1 MEAETKEKFDSID
14 KIIYILIAIIMIGIP
29 FLKALSYV
37 PYLTNI
43 NEVLFKRA
51 RVYFIWISIIF
62 SFLVYLY
69 SLISNKRK
77 LNYIDYLFF
86 ILGYLGVIS
95 TISAID
101 LNKSIFGE
109 PNRYEGLL
117 TLFSY
122 YLVALNAKNIRSDH
136 IKKKILNIFI
146 ILGVFQSIMGILQSL
161 TAVSFVKRFPSA
173 PYMAFGLCS
182 NPNFYGSY
190 IGMLLGISCI
200 LFIKKINIKNIL
212 LVILFSINL
221 YLCGSL
227 GPLLAF
233 IITFVFLS
241 ILYRKSYKKLIC
253 LFIIISLSLF
263 ISDKSLI
270 YVQSNILNTKIET
283 KNYIKGDIKKNYDIL
298 KSDNIKSLGT
308 GRLNVWI
315 NSIPLL
321 KKYWLTGCGIDNFR
335 DAYPQKGYVSFD
347 KAHNVYIQIGVTNGV
362 IALIVYL
369 SICLIAFLKSI
380 KNRNFLSMCFF
391 ISFVFYS
398 IQAFSN
404 ISVIDV
410 APYFYLILGLLISCN
425 SKIKQP

>member
-117 TLFSY
+117 TLFGY

-270 YVQSNILNTKIET
+270 YVQSNVLNNKIET